1 MANYKY
7 SGSALGASYLPNI
20 KSPLDV
26 RTVVND
32 KSTIKVSEAYV
43 GMLVFDTVDSILY
56 VCTAITSRPAS
67 ITWKAISSS
76 SKVICPPLVEL
87 KIALGLCSY
96 NKLMLVALSKA
107 LWKQPFWIFS
117 LNFFL

>member
-32 KSTIKVSEAYV
+32 KHDYIIR
-43 GMLVFDTVDSILY
+43 G
-56 VCTAITSRPAS
+56 
-67 ITWKAISSS
+67 
-76 SKVICPPLVEL
+76 ICWNAGV
-87 KIALGLCSY
+87 
-96 NKLMLVALSKA
+96 
-107 LWKQPFWIFS
+107 
-117 LNFFL
+117 